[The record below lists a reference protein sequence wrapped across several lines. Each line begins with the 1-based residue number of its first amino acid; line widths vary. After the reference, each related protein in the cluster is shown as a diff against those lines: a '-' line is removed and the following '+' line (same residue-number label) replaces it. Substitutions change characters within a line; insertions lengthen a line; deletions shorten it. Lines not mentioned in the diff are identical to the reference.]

1 MHFIET
7 VLGRYLN
14 DIFPGALVLVG
25 ALCLGGI
32 WGILGRVGR
41 SALGTFARVA
51 ICIPAIYFGWVALG
65 LVVLVWFR
73 NLQPLDAFVRAL
85 VEGPWI
91 VVVVYKAF
99 PRNGGTAALPF
110 LILYGGLKA
119 LAISAALVDTEV
131 PILGSWGLAEDVFSF
146 ASCAAAYIV
155 FRRRKGH
162 SENPSRIRSP

>member
-14 DIFPGALVLVG
+14 DISLGALVLVG

-32 WGILGRVGR
+32 LGILGRVGR

-91 VVVVYKAF
+91 VMVVFKAC
-99 PRNGGTAALPF
+99 PRNGGTAALLF
-110 LILYGGLKA
+110 LIPYGGLKA

-131 PILGSWGLAEDVFSF
+131 PIFGSWGLAEDVFSL
-146 ASCAAAYIV
+146 ASCAAAYI
-155 FRRRKGH
+155 FLRRKGH
-162 SENPSRIRSP
+162 LASDPQ